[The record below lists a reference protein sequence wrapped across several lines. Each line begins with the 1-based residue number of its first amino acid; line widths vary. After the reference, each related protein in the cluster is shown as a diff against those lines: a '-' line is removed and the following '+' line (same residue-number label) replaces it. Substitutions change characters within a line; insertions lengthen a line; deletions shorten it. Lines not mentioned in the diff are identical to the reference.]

1 MQRQTVTL
9 NRRFLELTSELNSE
23 DRLKAYDKILTHLF
37 NDIPIETAG
46 ESESLKIILACLAP
60 ELRRAQVVFD
70 NGKISKK
77 LNSTTQASLR
87 PFDASKKQAT
97 SEQNSNNRADN
108 SSPYLKYHNNINNII
123 IILIIILIITRP
135 YQIRQKKNELH
146 TKIVPEEQHLES
158 DPEKKEFFASVLD
171 QKASDI
177 QDVGLQSR
185 FVQFV
190 KKVQAEEKPFNIDK
204 VQVLPEDVL
213 EKMVELFRLETKQ
226 EITARIF
233 SIFEDVDS
241 REGLTNKFKYFVSAM
256 YREIERGI

>member
-9 NRRFLELTSELNSE
+9 NRRFLTLTSELNSE

-37 NDIPIETAG
+37 NDIPIETNG

-97 SEQNSNNRADN
+97 SEQNSNNRVGD
-108 SSPYLKYHNNINNII
+108 SSPYLKCHNNINNNINNHHTI
-123 IILIIILIITRP
+123 P
-135 YQIRQKKNELH
+135 YQTEKNELH

-158 DPEKKEFFASVLD
+158 DPEKKEFFASVLE

-185 FVQFV
+185 FVQLV

-204 VQVLPEDVL
+204 IQVLPEDVL
-213 EKMVELFRLETKQ
+213 EKMVELFRLATKQ

-241 REGLTNKFKYFVSAM
+241 RERLTNKFKYFVSAM

>member
-135 YQIRQKKNELH
+135 YQIRQKKMNYTQKLFLKNS
-146 TKIVPEEQHLES
+146 TSNQTQ
-158 DPEKKEFFASVLD
+158 KKKNS
-171 QKASDI
+171 
-177 QDVGLQSR
+177 SR
-185 FVQFV
+185 AFWTR
-190 KKVQAEEKPFNIDK
+190 KQAIF
-204 VQVLPEDVL
+204 
-213 EKMVELFRLETKQ
+213 KM
-226 EITARIF
+226 
-233 SIFEDVDS
+233 
-241 REGLTNKFKYFVSAM
+241 
-256 YREIERGI
+256 